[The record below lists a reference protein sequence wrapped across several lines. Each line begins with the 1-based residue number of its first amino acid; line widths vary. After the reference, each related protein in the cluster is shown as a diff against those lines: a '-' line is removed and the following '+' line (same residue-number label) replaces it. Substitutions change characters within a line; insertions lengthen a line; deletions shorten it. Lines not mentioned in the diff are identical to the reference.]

1 MTRNDQNIYE
11 KKLWVCWVK
20 PNCLPSENLRIL
32 SFLNPSDEENF
43 VQSISEGSLISGR
56 IVAQEVKDDALK
68 IYTEVVA
75 HIGADRIGKSS
86 SLRVLLKSING
97 NSLWWYHPVSFKDFE
112 ADPTFN
118 RIIQIL
124 VIDKIAS
131 EGNFENIVFWGAN
144 DVVADVL
151 KSKYQV
157 ECKSTK
163 HKSAVLLY
171 LRAFAS
177 RLKQLIAHVYQW
189 YLVRNEVS
197 DITFTPD
204 VVFEGFWDWS
214 VRPDIQEK
222 DLDDRYF
229 KSLPNL
235 LKQQDFKTA
244 WLLWFD
250 PHSEPRSKKQSA
262 KAVLNGAHPYN
273 NLIFLQKYLKITDII
288 KSFSNFS
295 PAMKYYIIARCA
307 GFKNI
312 FKDNGL
318 NFFPIFR
325 EQLSYHFMSSSLPHY
340 DLVEKACIAAFAKFR
355 PKIALTFL
363 EMFTYSRAL
372 YAGARQGSPETK
384 LAAMQHASYSR
395 EKTFIR
401 FDPEI
406 EFYGKP
412 DSCPVPRPD
421 FVFTMCELGK
431 EIFQECGF
439 VPHDVFLTG
448 SARYD
453 HIRTDLIV
461 KDQITSPRT
470 INLLIVTSLDH
481 NGEMDMIDAV
491 YFASKGLHCIK
502 LFLRNHPFNR
512 MEEHS
517 LFQPMKE
524 HVTITNGLLEDDLQ
538 NADLIIFSYSTVAEE
553 ALIRGIPIWQWCSAG
568 YNASAFREIGVIPT
582 FCSVSKLRDSLKEFI
597 DNPVPFI
604 IEEKTRKNILNKC
617 FYKADGKA
625 SERITNKII
634 DLLN

>member
-1 MTRNDQNIYE
+1 MIRKDQNIHE
-11 KKLWVCWVK
+11 NKLWVCWVA
-20 PNCLPSENLRIL
+20 PNCLPSENIRVL
-32 SFLNPSDEENF
+32 SYLKPSDEEKF
-43 VQSISEGSLISGR
+43 IQSISKKNLIFGR
-56 IVAQEVKDDALK
+56 SIAHEVKDDALK
-68 IYTEVVA
+68 LYTEVVA

-124 VIDKIAS
+124 IIDKIAS
-131 EGNFENIVFWGAN
+131 EDNFENIVFWGA
-144 DVVADVL
+144 DDAVANVL

-163 HKSAVLLY
+163 HKSAVLWY

-177 RLKQLIAHVYQW
+177 RLKQLTAHVYQW
-189 YLVRNEVS
+189 YLIRNEVS

-214 VRPDIQEK
+214 VRPSIREEA
-222 DLDDRYF
+222 LDDRYF
-229 KSLPNL
+229 KSLPDL
-235 LKQQDFKTA
+235 LEQQDFKTA

-250 PHSEPRSKKQSA
+250 PHSEPRSKKRPA
-262 KAVLNGAHPYN
+262 TEVLNRARPYN
-273 NLIFLQKYLKITDII
+273 NLIFLQKYLKIADII

-295 PAMKYYIIARCA
+295 PAIKYHSIARST
-307 GFKNI
+307 GFKDLYKN
-312 FKDNGL
+312 NGL

-325 EQLSYHFMSSSLPHY
+325 DQLSYHFISSTLPHY
-340 DLVEKACIAAFAKFR
+340 DLVEKACVTAFAKFR

-363 EMFTYSRAL
+363 EMFTYSRAF
-372 YAGARQGSPETK
+372 YSGARQGSPETK

-401 FDPEI
+401 LDPEI
-406 EFYGKP
+406 EFHGKP
-412 DSCPVPRPD
+412 DNCSIPKPD
-421 FVFTMCELGK
+421 CVFAMGELGK

-439 VPHDVFLTG
+439 VPHEVFLTG

-461 KDQITSPRT
+461 KPQGTSPKT
-470 INLLIVTSLDH
+470 FNLLIVTSLDRD
-481 NGEMDMIDAV
+481 NEMDMIDAV
-491 YFASKGLHCIK
+491 YFASKDLPCIK

-512 MEEHS
+512 IDEHS
-517 LFQPMKE
+517 LFQPMKKLI
-524 HVTITNGLLEDDLQ
+524 TITGVSLEDDLQ

-582 FCSVSKLRDSLKEFI
+582 FCSVIELRKSLKKFI

-604 IEEKTRKNILNKC
+604 PDEKTRNNVLNKC

-625 SERITNKII
+625 SERIKSKII

>member
-1 MTRNDQNIYE
+1 MIKNDQNVHE
-11 KKLWVCWVK
+11 NELWVCWIK
-20 PNCLPSENLRIL
+20 PNCLPSENIRIL
-32 SFLNPSDEENF
+32 SYLKPSDEEKF
-43 VQSISEGSLISGR
+43 IQSISEKNIISGR
-56 IVAQEVKDDALK
+56 SIAQEVKDDALK
-68 IYTEVVA
+68 LYTKVVA
-75 HIGADRIGKSS
+75 KIGADRIGKNS
-86 SLRVLLKSING
+86 SLRMLLKSING

-124 VIDKIAS
+124 VVDKIAS
-131 EGNFENIVFWGAN
+131 ENNFENIIFWGAD
-144 DVVADVL
+144 DVVEDVL

-163 HKSAVLLY
+163 HKSVVLLH
-171 LRAFAS
+171 LRAFLS

-189 YLVRNEVS
+189 YLIRNEVS

-214 VRPDIQEK
+214 VRPSAQGEY
-222 DLDDRYF
+222 LDDRYF
-229 KSLPNL
+229 KSLADL
-235 LKQQDFKTA
+235 FEQQDFKTA

-250 PHSEPRSKKQSA
+250 PHSEPQSKKRSA
-262 KAVLNGAHPYN
+262 KLVLNGARPYN

-295 PAMKYYIIARCA
+295 PLIKYYSIRRYAS
-307 GFKNI
+307 FKNLC
-312 FKDNGL
+312 KDNEL

-340 DLVEKACIAAFAKFR
+340 DLVEKACIAAFAKLR

-372 YAGARQGSPETK
+372 YAGARQGSAETK

-439 VPHDVFLTG
+439 ASHEVFLTG

-453 HIRTDLIV
+453 HIRTDLIA
-461 KDQITSPRT
+461 KDINISSRS
-470 INLLIVTSLDH
+470 INLLIVTSLDC
-481 NGEMDMIDAV
+481 NGEMDMVDAV
-491 YFASKGLHCIK
+491 YSASKDLSCLK

-512 MEEHS
+512 MDKHN

-524 HVTITNGLLEDDLQ
+524 HIRITRGSLEDDLQ
-538 NADLIIFSYSTVAEE
+538 NADLIVFSYSTVAEE
-553 ALIRGIPIWQWCSAG
+553 ALIRGIPVWQWCSAG
-568 YNASAFREIGVIPT
+568 YNASAFREIGGIPT
-582 FCSVSKLRDSLKEFI
+582 FYSVSKLRDRLKEFI
-597 DNPVPFI
+597 DNPYPFI
-604 IEEKTRKNILNKC
+604 IEEKARKNILNKC

-625 SERITNKII
+625 SERIKSKII